1 MSSRNP
7 TSPSISRTASPKPFS
22 EYCNGRCGNAVETSA
37 RAWSCGTEGRLMYE
51 NLCEHE
57 DWQERLMDLAPNLEI
72 DHPADMAA
80 AILTNYFDRAIH
92 EDSRRDMEND
102 ERRWAK
108 ITDPEPIS
116 GSESI

>member
-1 MSSRNP
+1 
-7 TSPSISRTASPKPFS
+7 
-22 EYCNGRCGNAVETSA
+22 
-37 RAWSCGTEGRLMYE
+37 
-51 NLCEHE
+51 
-57 DWQERLMDLAPNLEI
+57 
-72 DHPADMAA
+72 MAA

-116 GSESI
+116 KSESI